1 MPERARRHLPR
12 FLVPCAYFA
21 LAAAV
26 FATNGIPTERGML
39 TIWILGGLLCL
50 SLGSLSSF
58 FRSLLLEWL
67 PLLAALTLYDVL
79 RGIGAGHMPIHADF
93 QIWLDRYVFGFGS
106 VPSVWLQQHLWHPSH
121 VSLVDYAAFGTYMS
135 YFLVTPFA
143 LGALWLI
150 DRPLFRSYARRLT
163 LLSFAAVA
171 WFTACPTVPPW
182 LASQKN
188 LIGSV
193 QRLNNSI
200 APNNGWFDPTALWE
214 RGVRL
219 ANDLASFPSLH
230 EGMTILL
237 SIMLWRHVRPVLRV
251 VLVAYPLAMAFSLVY
266 LGEHYVSDLAAGAIL
281 TVAVCYAEP
290 RLLRTLRSR
299 RRARVRTHPEPASEI
314 A

>member
-1 MPERARRHLPR
+1 MPEYARRHLHR
-12 FLVPCAYFA
+12 LLVPCAYFA

-26 FATNGIPTERGML
+26 FATGGIPTERGML
-39 TIWILGGLLCL
+39 TVWILGGLLCL

-79 RGIGAGHMPIHADF
+79 RGVGAGDMPIHAHF
-93 QIWLDRYVFGFGS
+93 QIWLDTYVFGFGS

-121 VSLVDYAAFGTYMS
+121 VSIVDYAAFGTYMS

-150 DRPLFRSYARRLT
+150 DRPVFRSYARRLT

-171 WFTACPTVPPW
+171 WFTACPTMPPW
-182 LASQKN
+182 LASQKG

-200 APNNGWFDPTALWE
+200 APNNGWFDPTTLWE

-219 ANDLASFPSLH
+219 ANDLAAFPSLH

-237 SIMLWRHVRPVLRV
+237 SITLWRHVRPVFRV
-251 VLVAYPLAMAFSLVY
+251 ALVAYPLMMAFSLVY
-266 LGEHYVSDLAAGAIL
+266 LGEHYVSDLAAGALL
-281 TVAVCYAEP
+281 TVAVGYAEP
-290 RLLRTLRSR
+290 RLLRALLR
-299 RRARVRTHPEPASEI
+299 RRRTRVTTRTEPAPKL

>member
-1 MPERARRHLPR
+1 MPERARRLLPR

-26 FATNGIPTERGML
+26 FATNGIPTERGTL
-39 TIWILGGLLCL
+39 TVWILGGLLCL
-50 SLGSLSSF
+50 SLGSLSNF

-79 RGIGAGHMPIHADF
+79 RGIGTGHMPIHADF
-93 QIWLDRYVFGFGS
+93 QIWLDKYVFGFGS
-106 VPSVWLQQHLWHPSH
+106 VPSVWLQQRLWHPSH
-121 VSLVDYAAFGTYMS
+121 VSIVDYAAFGTYMS

-214 RGVRL
+214 RGVNL
-219 ANDLASFPSLH
+219 ANDLAAFPSLH

-237 SIMLWRHVRPVLRV
+237 SIMLWRRVRPVFRT
-251 VLVAYPLAMAFSLVY
+251 VLVAYPLVMAFSLVY
-266 LGEHYVSDLAAGAIL
+266 LGEHYVSDLVAGAAL
-281 TVAVCYAEP
+281 TAAVCYAEP
-290 RLLRTLRSR
+290 RLVRAFLKRW
-299 RRARVRTHPEPASEI
+299 RARARTHSEPAPEL